1 MRAQYYVAGVAA
13 ALLAM
18 LTLSSTEQAAA
29 GHYRPDRPVA
39 CTQEYIPV
47 CAVNHGI
54 PTTYPNACLAGSVGA
69 QVVSLGRCDRH
80 YHHRRPVS
88 VRG

>member
-1 MRAQYYVAGVAA
+1 MRTKHYVAGIGA
-13 ALLAM
+13 ALLAA
-18 LTLSSTEQAAA
+18 LALSSTQQAAA

-54 PTTYPNACLAGSVGA
+54 ATTYPNACVAGSAGARVVG
-69 QVVSLGRCDRH
+69 LGRCN
-80 YHHRRPVS
+80 RRPVS